1 MTSQF
6 KLIIEKIKT
15 DKNVQV
21 AVASIAAATVL
32 VIGGTS
38 YYLSRS
44 EAQNQSKDPR
54 QTYRRVAS
62 IRSNR
67 YEKTRKVDSDLK
79 IDDKLVELLNSALS
93 SSDTSRDK
101 TSAISAK
108 SSEIRNNL
116 DSSQSTRS
124 SQSDDSSVAQTV
136 ASESRHDSSIQ
147 LVGSAASAES
157 NKPTESIEASESIDS
172 SKSIESTE
180 SRAKKENEAKD
191 KLKSRI
197 FKTRSGKK
205 KSRSDDQIDLNDGQK
220 RIERTEKVSSD
231 SWNDED
237 VVEDINLA
245 RR

>member
-15 DKNVQV
+15 DKNVRV

-32 VIGGTS
+32 VIGGTT

-44 EAQNQSKDPR
+44 EAQNQSKDQR
-54 QTYRRVAS
+54 QTYLRAAS
-62 IRSNR
+62 IKSNR

-79 IDDKLVELLNSALS
+79 IDDKLVESLNSALS

-101 TSAISAK
+101 TSDSSVK
-108 SSEIRNNL
+108 SSETRNDQ

-124 SQSDDSSVAQTV
+124 SQSDNSSVYQTV
-136 ASESRHDSSIQ
+136 SSESRHDNSTQ
-147 LVGSAASAES
+147 PVGSSA
-157 NKPTESIEASESIDS
+157 PTESTGSIESVEPT
-172 SKSIESTE
+172 KPVESTE
-180 SRAKKENEAKD
+180 SSVKKVSETNKD

-197 FKTRSGKK
+197 FKTRSDKK
-205 KSRSDDQIDLNDGQK
+205 RSRSEDQIDWNDGQK
-220 RIERTEKVSSD
+220 RIEKTEKVSSD

-237 VVEDINLA
+237 VVEEINLA

>member
-15 DKNVQV
+15 DKNVRV

-32 VIGGTS
+32 VIGETT

-44 EAQNQSKDPR
+44 ESQNQSKDLR
-54 QTYRRVAS
+54 QTYRRAAS
-62 IRSNR
+62 IRSNS

-79 IDDKLVELLNSALS
+79 IDDKLVESLNSALS

-101 TSAISAK
+101 NSTSSVK
-108 SSEIRNNL
+108 SSETRDNL

-124 SQSDDSSVAQTV
+124 SQSEDSSAQTV

-157 NKPTESIEASESIDS
+157 NKPTESIEASESIES
-172 SKSIESTE
+172 SKPIESTG
-180 SRAKKENEAKD
+180 SRAKKETESKD

-205 KSRSDDQIDLNDGQK
+205 KSRSDDQIDWNDGQK